1 MGIGEP
7 FGYLR
12 ASHGSGKAYLVMLP
26 YNYPLLLSLLA
37 ELQRN
42 KYTIVTKWRHSFEK
56 YLLSIPFYYIHPLRL
71 ALKRFKVA
79 NLIPGSLSSSLNYNI
94 CNYLKKVKEQSAM
107 ESI

>member
-1 MGIGEP
+1 MGKGGIGEP

-26 YNYPLLLSLLA
+26 YNYPLLLSLLGDRKLEVCVDNASA

-71 ALKRFKVA
+71 
-79 NLIPGSLSSSLNYNI
+79 GY
-94 CNYLKKVKEQSAM
+94 
-107 ESI
+107 